1 MKYRLLN
8 YLVCPECGNELKL
21 SVFKES
27 RVQTIFTK
35 EVKMC
40 DQRCAFRDAKGGISA
55 NDADCAR
62 CMTYE
67 IEAGMLSC
75 SCRTVYPVAD
85 GIPRMLPDALAE
97 LGDFS
102 ETYKDNLIKSGALAA
117 SQRPER
123 SEHVLRMQKK
133 TKASFG
139 YQWLRYN
146 ANDAMEDHTIFIS
159 DSQLSGEAIQ
169 NKLVLDA
176 GCGMGRYTAVA
187 AGMGAEIIGL
197 DLSRSVLKAYEKTRM
212 NPFAH
217 IIQADIMRLPFRNG
231 QFDVIYSLGVLH
243 HTPDARQAFLQLAK
257 RLKENGIISVWLY
270 GTAGSFADFKTNP
283 LKPEREQYVK
293 RGLAQR
299 LHWLLVSLRESLY
312 NFLRKITTR
321 MNLPLLYLL
330 CYPLAALGKV
340 PLLKYLTPSVHSR
353 WRVRLQENFDWLSP
367 EYQSHHAKEEVK
379 GWFYEAGVEVV
390 SLLEH
395 GFIPKVGLKGVLRDR
410 R

>member
-1 MKYRLLN
+1 MKYRLLE
-8 YLVCPECGNELKL
+8 YLVCPECGGELSL
-21 SVFKES
+21 SIFKES
-27 RVQTIFTK
+27 RIKTAVPHEIK
-35 EVKMC
+35 PC
-40 DQRCAFRDAKGGISA
+40 SRRCAFRNNNNNPSDSST
-55 NDADCAR
+55 DCAR
-62 CMTYE
+62 CMTFE

-75 SCRTVYPVAD
+75 SCRTVYPVAE
-85 GIPRMLPDALAE
+85 GIPRMIPDALGE
-97 LGDFS
+97 LEGFS
-102 ETYKDNLIKSGALAA
+102 ETYKDVLISSGFLAA
-117 SQRPER
+117 SHR
-123 SEHVLRMQKK
+123 SEHALRMQQK
-133 TKASFG
+133 TQASFG

-146 ANDAMEDHTIFIS
+146 ANDAMEDHTVFIS

-217 IIQADIMRLPFRNG
+217 IIQSDIMRLPFRNG
-231 QFDVIYSLGVLH
+231 QFDLIYSLGVLH

-312 NFLRKITTR
+312 NCLRKITTR

-367 EYQSHHAKEEVK
+367 EYQSHHAKEEVL
-379 GWFYEAGVEVV
+379 GWFDEARVDVI
-390 SLLEH
+390 SLLKH
-395 GFIPKVGLKGVLRDR
+395 GFIPKVGIKGVLRNR
-410 R
+410 V

>member
-1 MKYRLLN
+1 MKYRLLD
-8 YLVCPECGNELKL
+8 YLVCPECGGEL
-21 SVFKES
+21 SISIFKES
-27 RVQTIFTK
+27 RVKTAVSHENK
-35 EVKMC
+35 PC
-40 DQRCAFRDAKGGISA
+40 SRRCAFKDHNDDPSDSA
-55 NDADCAR
+55 ADCAR
-62 CMTYE
+62 CMTCE
-67 IEAGMLSC
+67 IEAGILSC
-75 SCRTVYPVAD
+75 SCCAVYPVAD
-85 GIPRMLPDALAE
+85 GIPRMLPDALGE
-97 LGDFS
+97 LDSFA
-102 ETYKDNLIKSGALAA
+102 ETYMDVLVSAGALAA
-117 SQRPER
+117 SHR
-123 SEHVLRMQKK
+123 SDHSLRMQKK

-139 YQWLRYN
+139 YQWLRFN
-146 ANDAMEDHTIFIS
+146 ANDALEDHRVFLA

-197 DLSRSVLKAYEKTRM
+197 DLSKSVLKAYEKTR
-212 NPFAH
+212 PHPLTH

-243 HTPDARQAFLQLAK
+243 HTPNARQAFLQLAK
-257 RLKENGIISVWLY
+257 RLQENGIISVWLY

-283 LKPEREQYVK
+283 LKPEREHYVK

-312 NFLRKITTR
+312 NCLRKITTR

-340 PLLKYLTPSVHSR
+340 PLFRYLTPSVHSR

-367 EYQSHHAKEEVK
+367 EYQSHHTKEEVL
-379 GWFYEAGVEVV
+379 GWFAEARVDVV
-390 SLLEH
+390 SLLRH
-395 GFIPKVGLKGVLRDR
+395 GFIPKVGIKGVLRSR
-410 R
+410 LS